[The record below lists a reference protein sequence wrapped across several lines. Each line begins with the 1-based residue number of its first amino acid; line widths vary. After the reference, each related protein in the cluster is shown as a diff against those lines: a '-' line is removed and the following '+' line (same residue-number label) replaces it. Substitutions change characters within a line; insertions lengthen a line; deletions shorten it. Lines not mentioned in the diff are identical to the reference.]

1 MLLVRAGLSED
12 ESDRF
17 LERLGDD
24 LHAGKLE
31 DQDARLKFIEAELA
45 QTQDWQHAQPKPP
58 SDVRIAVVAV
68 ITGLFTNALYDI
80 VKGPA
85 IRVADDLF
93 AAQSEDEVAE
103 VIQVEW
109 ADLPL
114 PRRSLAVE
122 PTLTTALQIRE
133 QRQGTVDRRTALY
146 SGWHR
151 DVHGGEGN
159 ASEGRETAYAGSKN
173 LSTRERRSVREH
185 SRLASSSAPSADI
198 GSVNALTS

>member
-45 QTQDWQHAQPKPP
+45 QIQDWQHAQPKPP

-103 VIQVEW
+103 V
-109 ADLPL
+109 
-114 PRRSLAVE
+114 
-122 PTLTTALQIRE
+122 
-133 QRQGTVDRRTALY
+133 Y
-146 SGWHR
+146 SGR
-151 DVHGGEGN
+151 M
-159 ASEGRETAYAGSKN
+159 GRFAITQTK
-173 LSTRERRSVREH
+173 
-185 SRLASSSAPSADI
+185 SRGRTNVDNRATNP
-198 GSVNALTS
+198 